1 MNPISV
7 FCPVTNLSVDSG
19 VETDWSTY
27 FGVRN
32 STLRVRCPQ
41 CGGRHEVPLRES
53 YLARS
58 EASAAIDGGRPPDNP
73 RIDSL
78 LAKLPRT

>member
-1 MNPISV
+1 MNPISI
-7 FCPVTNLSVDSG
+7 FCPVTNRSVSSG

-27 FGVRN
+27 FGLRN

-41 CGGRHEVPLRES
+41 CGGQHDVKVRDS

-58 EASAAIDGGRPPDNP
+58 ETGAELDGGRPPDNP
-73 RIDSL
+73 
-78 LAKLPRT
+78 KLDRLIAQLRAR